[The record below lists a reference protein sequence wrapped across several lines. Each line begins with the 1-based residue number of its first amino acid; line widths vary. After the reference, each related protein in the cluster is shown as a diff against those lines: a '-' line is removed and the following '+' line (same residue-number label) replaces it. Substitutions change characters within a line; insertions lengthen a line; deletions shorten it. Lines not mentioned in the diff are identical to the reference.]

1 MLLPGSST
9 VERSAVNR
17 NVASSNL
24 ARGANS
30 LNDLRGATLQKNCTK
45 SSVLTHT
52 GLLMEGLNFKMCYK
66 NLR

>member
-1 MLLPGSST
+1 VAPNEQKASQFATIQGDDDFQFPGSST

-30 LNDLRGATLQKNCTK
+30 QIQGFEKEWISLA
-45 SSVLTHT
+45 V
-52 GLLMEGLNFKMCYK
+52 
-66 NLR
+66 